1 MTAPSPQ
8 VDGAGPAAPRPLRVA
23 TRRSALALA
32 QSRAVGEQ
40 LATLTGRPLELVEV
54 TTQGD
59 VDRGPLA
66 QIGGT
71 GVFVAAV
78 REAVAEGRA
87 DVAVHSLKDL
97 PTAPDPRLELAAV
110 PLREDPRD
118 ALVAG
123 TAATLA
129 ELPTGARVGT
139 GSPRRRAQLAAIRP
153 DLELVDLRDNV
164 DTRLGQVRG
173 RGVDAAVAAVAG
185 AAGAAAAPAGT
196 GRTERRPDLDAVVLA
211 TAGLSRLDR
220 ADRISEHLDPDV
232 MLPAPG
238 QGALAIEARAE
249 LVHPAGANGSR
260 PDPLETGLL
269 DALRAIDDSD
279 TRAAVTAER
288 TVLAT
293 LQAGCSAPVGALAEV
308 RRGASQPTL
317 HLRAVLATADGTLV
331 RCSASGPVDLA
342 ESLGRSLALDLLADP
357 SVTAGQ
363 AISGA
368 STGPA
373 TTEGSPTR

>member
-97 PTAPDPRLELAAV
+97 PTAPDPRLALAAV

-153 DLELVDLRDNV
+153 DLELVDLRGNV
-164 DTRLGQVRG
+164 DTRLGRVRG
-173 RGVDAAVAAVAG
+173 GGVDTAVAAV
-185 AAGAAAAPAGT
+185 AGAAAAPAGT
-196 GRTERRPDLDAVVLA
+196 GRTEPRPDLDAVVLA

-249 LVHPAGANGSR
+249 LVHPARANGSR

-331 RCSASGPVDLA
+331 RRSASGPVDHA
-342 ESLGRSLALDLLADP
+342 ESLGRSLALDLLTDP